1 MLGGIISI
9 FAIECSNPASGYRN
23 VHIAFHQLHVMNFG
37 PNAQPTEGFTVLI
50 ESEFFQIVVIILILA
65 VNR

>member
-1 MLGGIISI
+1 MLGGVVGI
-9 FAIECSNPASGYRN
+9 FAIECSNPAGGYLN

-37 PNAQPTEGFTVLI
+37 LNAQPAEGFTVLI
-50 ESEFFQIVVIILILA
+50 ESELFQIVVIILILA